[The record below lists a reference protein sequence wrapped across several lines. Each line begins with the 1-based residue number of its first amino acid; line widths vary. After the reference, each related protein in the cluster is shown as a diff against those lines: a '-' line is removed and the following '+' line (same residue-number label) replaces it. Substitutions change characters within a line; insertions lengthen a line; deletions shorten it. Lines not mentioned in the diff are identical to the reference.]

1 MNNTITQYAIGDLLD
16 GRYFYIPAYQRGY
29 RWTEEQV
36 GDLLRDLLT
45 FANDTKQDGDFYS
58 LQPVIARPI
67 TEEKRLREIFGED
80 IIESVKEKGVWEII
94 DGQQRLTTI
103 YLIYKYFLVIKDWDA
118 EELKKEE
125 DGKVLYN
132 ILYATRDDS
141 TVFLESLSKSLL
153 EDDKTPSDNVD
164 FYYMAKAFKYIDK
177 WVEGE
182 GLEINKR
189 YKLGGSLGK
198 VRDALFTLLN
208 GSTETI
214 DGSAQVL
221 WYELAETKKQN
232 AIEEFQKINTGK
244 IRLTDAELIKGLFLL
259 KRNFDNESK
268 YIKQSQLAIEWEFIE
283 NTLHADDF
291 WYFLQKKGADLP
303 NRIDLI
309 FSLIYKIEKLENTSE
324 NEWDKKLE
332 VINYQLQDKRR
343 SAIFRY
349 YYIRFE
355 GKNGDELQEE
365 VDNAWKDVMTIFRTL
380 DDWYS
385 TPEFYNY
392 IGLLSQCGEDLSR
405 LVLHFNNMPEDS
417 ERIDFK
423 AYLIERVRHY
433 LSIID
438 VDEESNKITT
448 LYRSNTRKHIYN
460 LLLTLNIH
468 LLNEQ
473 NIESESDIYKFPFDM
488 LNEQDQNWDIEHID
502 SFNTNTL
509 KSDKD
514 KVEWIKTAFDDR
526 KDELSDDEKQSI
538 KARKAEKNYNEAI
551 LILKKNAGE
560 DEDEE
565 VDESVKNSIGN
576 LSLLDANTN
585 RSYGNSLFCTKR
597 RIIIERIKNGVFVPI
612 ATQYVFAKF
621 FDIKGT
627 NRSYWTIDDM
637 DAYHDYV
644 FEKVNPYLTIK
655 PK

>member
-36 GDLLRDLLT
+36 GDLLRDLLS
-45 FANDTKQDGDFYS
+45 FANDAKQDGDFYS

-67 TEEKRLREIFGED
+67 TDEKRLREIFDED
-80 IIESVKEKGVWEII
+80 KIETVKEKGVWEII

-103 YLIYKYFLVIKDWDA
+103 YLIYKYFLDERGWDA
-118 EELKKEE
+118 ERLIEEE
-125 DGKVLYN
+125 DGKILYN
-132 ILYATRDDS
+132 ILYATRDES
-141 TVFLESLSKSLL
+141 TNFLEKMSMSQFNGDETSY
-153 EDDKTPSDNVD
+153 DNVD
-164 FYYMAKAFKYIDK
+164 YFYMSKAFQYVDTWIKE
-177 WVEGE
+177 EGK
-182 GLEINKR
+182 GINIR
-189 YKLGGSLGK
+189 YKLGGSLSK

-208 GSTETI
+208 GSCDTI
-214 DGSAQVL
+214 DGSVQVL
-221 WYELAETKKQN
+221 WYELAEGKKQN

-259 KRNFDNESK
+259 KRNFDSESK

-291 WYFLQKKGADLP
+291 WYFLQKKGTDLP

-309 FSLIYKIEKLENTSE
+309 FSLIYKIENLENTSE
-324 NEWDKKLE
+324 NEWDEKLE
-332 VINYQLQDKRR
+332 EINNQLQDKRR

-355 GKNGDELQEE
+355 GKSGNDLQKE
-365 VDNAWKDVMTIFRTL
+365 VENAWKEVMTIFRTL

-405 LVLHFNNMPEDS
+405 LVLYFNNMPEDS
-417 ERIDFK
+417 ERDDFK
-423 AYLIERVRHY
+423 YYLEERVRHY
-433 LSIID
+433 LKGVE
-438 VDEESNKITT
+438 VDEENNKINT
-448 LYRSNTRKHIYN
+448 LYNNSTDRKRIYN

-473 NIESESDIYKFPFDM
+473 NKESDSSIYKFPFDM
-488 LNEQDQNWDIEHID
+488 LNNQNWDIEHID
-502 SFNTNTL
+502 SFTTNAL

-514 KVEWIKTAFDDR
+514 KEEWIKTAVDDL
-526 KDELSDDEKQSI
+526 KEELTVEERQNVV
-538 KARKAEKNYNEAI
+538 ARMAEKNYNEAMQ
-551 LILKKNAGE
+551 ILKRKAGE
-560 DEDEE
+560 DEDI
-565 VDESVKNSIGN
+565 DEAIKNSIGN
-576 LSLLDANTN
+576 LTLLDAKTN

-597 RIIIERIKNGVFVPI
+597 RIIIENIKNGVFVPI

-621 FDIKGT
+621 FDMTGT

-644 FEKVNPYLTIK
+644 FEKVKPYLTIK